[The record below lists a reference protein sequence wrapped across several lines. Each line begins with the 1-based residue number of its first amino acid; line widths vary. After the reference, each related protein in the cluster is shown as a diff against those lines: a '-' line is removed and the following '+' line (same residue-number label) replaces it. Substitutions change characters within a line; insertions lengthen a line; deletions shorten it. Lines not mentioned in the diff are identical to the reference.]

1 MVDNEALDATI
12 EQHVQEARRGIADSR
27 KRLDGVVQSLLDA
40 TGIKVD
46 SSLTAYIVS
55 QLVDNDYCERNNQ
68 FSFNDEFLDVGAI
81 SVPATSSTG
90 KLFYTSGDS
99 HFFYKPIPEVY
110 VIGLLDGKDH
120 GPSAMMIVLAA
131 RKYLD
136 DIVKQGASDTVEMA
150 EALNSKMRASKISF
164 TTMFMSVLKNKRVSV
179 TNAGSKALLYRN
191 GIGILHQFPNSGLA
205 PGILDT
211 SVLRLKKPYIA
222 EEISLNPKD
231 VLVAYTDGIFERNE
245 FNVQGVEE
253 QIKTNHNAFQ
263 IAKGICEYSTNLP
276 KQGSSDDATVV
287 VTIVR

>member
-12 EQHVQEARRGIADSR
+12 EQRIQEARQGIADSR
-27 KRLDGVVQSLLDA
+27 NKLNDVVQSLLGS
-40 TGIKVD
+40 TGIKAD

-55 QLVDNDYCERNNQ
+55 QLVDNNYCERNNQ
-68 FSFNDEFLDVGAI
+68 FSFNDRFLDVGAI

-90 KLFYTSGDS
+90 KPLYTSGDS
-99 HFFYKPIPEVY
+99 HFFYKPSPEVY
-110 VIGLLDGKDH
+110 VLGLLDGKDH

-136 DIVKQGASDTVEMA
+136 DIVHEGISDTVEMA
-150 EALNSKMRASKISF
+150 EILNSKMRAAKISF

-179 TNAGSKALLYRN
+179 TNAGSKALLYRD

-205 PGILDT
+205 PGMLDT
-211 SVLRLKKPYIA
+211 NILKLKKPYIS

-231 VLVAYTDGIFERNE
+231 VLVAYTDGIFERDG

-253 QIKTNHNAFQ
+253 QVKAGPNALP
-263 IAKGICEYSTNLP
+263 IAKGIYAYAANLP